1 VKPLV
6 VSGVGLFVMNPL
18 EPQDPLWKLLGK
30 VRDVD
35 VRPQFLQKVVREA
48 RNTPQEQGWL
58 AALKF
63 WWADSAAAM
72 PVGRLVAGAA
82 VVVALGVM
90 AVNGLKEPA
99 ADGPVVVVAEPVS
112 SAVIEAPLVP
122 EVETQLESL
131 DYLDELLALEDT
143 SALSD
148 REIAY
153 LLY

>member
-1 VKPLV
+1 
-6 VSGVGLFVMNPL
+6 MNPL

-30 VRDVD
+30 GRDVGL
-35 VRPQFLQKVVREA
+35 RPNFVQNVVREA
-48 RNTPQEQGWL
+48 RNTPQERGWW

-63 WWADSAAAM
+63 WWSDSAGSI

-82 VVVALGVM
+82 VVVVLGVM

-99 ADGPVVVVAEPVS
+99 ADVPVVVVAEPVS
-112 SAVIEAPLVP
+112 SAAIEAPLVP

>member
-1 VKPLV
+1 
-6 VSGVGLFVMNPL
+6 MNPL

-30 VRDVD
+30 SREVD
-35 VRPQFLQKVVREA
+35 VRPNFAQNVMREA
-48 RNTPQEQGWL
+48 RNTAQERGWL
-58 AALKF
+58 AGLKA
-63 WWADSAAAM
+63 WWADSAGVA
-72 PVGRLVAGAA
+72 PVGRLVAAMA
-82 VVVALGVM
+82 VVVLVAGVVWM
-90 AVNGLKEPA
+90 NAGREASVE
-99 ADGPVVVVAEPVS
+99 VVAVPVMTAPV
-112 SAVIEAPLVP
+112 AVEAPLVP

>member
-1 VKPLV
+1 
-6 VSGVGLFVMNPL
+6 MNPL

-30 VRDVD
+30 GREAD
-35 VRPQFLQKVVREA
+35 VRPNFVQNVVREA
-48 RNTPQEQGWL
+48 RQSPQERGWWVGVR
-58 AALKF
+58 A
-63 WWADSAAAM
+63 WWTGATGM
-72 PVGRLVAGAA
+72 VPVGRLVAGVA
-82 VVVALGVM
+82 VLVVLGVVAVG
-90 AVNGLKEPA
+90 GLKESA
-99 ADGPVVVVAEPVS
+99 VEVPVVAVAEPVPAA
-112 SAVIEAPLVP
+112 AVEAPLVP

>member
-1 VKPLV
+1 VFE
-6 VSGVGLFVMNPL
+6 GLLELMNPI

-30 VRDVD
+30 GRSVD
-35 VRPQFLQKVVREA
+35 VRSNFVQNVVREA
-48 RNTPQEQGWL
+48 RQTPQERGFW
-58 AALKF
+58 AAVKGF
-63 WWADSAAAM
+63 WTDSIGM
-72 PVGRLVAGAA
+72 ISVGRMVAGAA
-82 VVVALGVM
+82 AVVVLGVLGLNVLKVPSVEDSSSVAAL
-90 AVNGLKEPA
+90 AVTNTPA
-99 ADGPVVVVAEPVS
+99 AV
-112 SAVIEAPLVP
+112 EAPLVP